1 MSKKTTKRVAKELT
15 RKQRSR
21 LEREK
26 VMERV
31 ITWGVIALTVLVVG
45 ILAAGLIIENVVKA
59 RQPVATVGGV
69 PIYTADFQARVRFVR
84 LQLKNQLNN
93 LYVRQQELDPTDP
106 ANQSY
111 LEYLQSNIRS
121 LQEQLS
127 ESNALIIGEQTLEQ
141 MIQEELIRQ
150 EAKRRN
156 ITVSREELQ
165 ETIEQYF
172 GYQRNPP
179 TPVPLPT
186 ETTPVTVSAA
196 LTPTA
201 TPPPTPTPVTEQE
214 FQRRYDEFLKALRE
228 LKISERQYR
237 SWIEAS
243 LLFDKVREQF
253 HAEAPTTAE
262 QVKLRYISV
271 GSEEQAKELIARLDA
286 GEDMQAIIDAAQQS
300 SESEEEGGAGGTETE
315 EAGNDLYG
323 HELDWYPKSI
333 LVNYFNQEVA
343 DAAFT
348 LEIGVHSQP
357 IMVGG
362 RYLIIEV
369 LGREVRELDA
379 FSRQQLGE
387 NTFQEWLKTQQ
398 EIAVTR
404 GTYRDRVPTEP
415 GL

>member
-1 MSKKTTKRVAKELT
+1 MSKKTTKRATKELT

-26 VMERV
+26 LMER
-31 ITWGVIALTVLVVG
+31 IIIWGVIVLTILVVG

-59 RQPVATVGGV
+59 RQPVAKVGGV
-69 PIYTADFQARVRFVR
+69 PITTADFQARVRFTR
-84 LQLKNQLNN
+84 MQLNN
-93 LYVRQQELDPTDP
+93 QLEYLYAQQQTLDPTDP

-111 LEYLQSNIRS
+111 LEYIQGNIRN

-141 MIQEELIRQ
+141 MIQDELIRQ

-156 ITVSREELQ
+156 ITVSKEELQ
-165 ETIEQYF
+165 EEIEQYF

-186 ETTPVTVSAA
+186 ETAPVTASAA

-201 TPPPTPTPVTEQE
+201 TPLPTPTPLSEQE
-214 FQRRYDEFLKALRE
+214 FQRRYNEFLKSLKA

-237 SWIEAS
+237 SWVEAS
-243 LLFDKVREQF
+243 LLLDKVRARFLE
-253 HAEAPTTAE
+253 EAPTVAE
-262 QVKLRYISV
+262 QVKLRYISA
-271 GSEEQAKELIARLDA
+271 GSEEKAKELVARLDA
-286 GEDMQAIIDAAQQS
+286 GAEMQTLIEEAQQRD
-300 SESEEEGGAGGTETE
+300 EED
-315 EAGNDLYG
+315 GNDLYG
-323 HELDWYPKSI
+323 NELDWYPKSI
-333 LVNYFNQEVA
+333 LANYLGKEVA

-348 LEIGVHSQP
+348 LEVGAHSQP
-357 IMVGG
+357 ILSQSNRYMV
-362 RYLIIEV
+362 IEV

-387 NTFQEWLKTQQ
+387 EAFQEWLKTQE

-404 GTYRDRVPTEP
+404 GTYRDRVPAEP
-415 GL
+415 

>member
-1 MSKKTTKRVAKELT
+1 MSKRTTKRATKELT

-26 VMERV
+26 LMER
-31 ITWGVIALTVLVVG
+31 IIIWGVVALTVIVVG
-45 ILAAGLIIENVVKA
+45 ILGAGLIVEHVVKA

-69 PIYTADFQARVRFVR
+69 PITTADFQARVRFTR
-84 LQLKNQLNN
+84 MQLNN
-93 LYVRQQELDPTDP
+93 QLEYLYAQQQALDPTDP
-106 ANQSY
+106 ANKSY
-111 LEYLQSNIRS
+111 LEYIQGNIRN

-141 MIQEELIRQ
+141 MIQDELIRQ

-156 ITVSREELQ
+156 ITVSKEELQ
-165 ETIEQYF
+165 EEIEQYF

-186 ETTPVTVSAA
+186 ETAPVTASAV

-201 TPPPTPTPVTEQE
+201 TPLPTPTPLSEQE
-214 FQRRYDEFLKALRE
+214 FQRRYNEFLKSLKA

-237 SWIEAS
+237 SWVEAS
-243 LLFDKVREQF
+243 LLLDKVRAQF
-253 HAEAPTTAE
+253 IEEAPTVAE
-262 QVKLRYISV
+262 QVKLRYISA
-271 GSEEQAKELIARLDA
+271 GSEEKAKELVARLDA
-286 GEDMQAIIDAAQQS
+286 GEEMQTLIEEAQQQD
-300 SESEEEGGAGGTETE
+300 E

-323 HELDWYPKSI
+323 NELDWYPKSI
-333 LVNYFNQEVA
+333 LANYLGKEVA

-348 LEIGVHSQP
+348 LEVGGHSQP
-357 IMVGG
+357 ILSQSNRYMV
-362 RYLIIEV
+362 IEV

-387 NTFQEWLKTQQ
+387 EAFQEWLKTQE

-404 GTYRDRVPTEP
+404 GTYRDRVPVEP
-415 GL
+415 